1 MGKTGLAQGQGAR
14 DGEGRRL
21 ALLLLAKSAFAA
33 PPHRE
38 MERLAR
44 ALARDTGAVVRACF
58 SEQGQ
63 PSLRDALVA
72 LWAEAPDEIRILPLV
87 LPMEPGFLRW
97 LSRSVARWQA
107 EATGPTAPVSI
118 AHDVASAPGFAALL
132 TALATGEARPVPP
145 LRAPAPEAVLVP
157 PQRRRVL
164 VCEGGAC
171 NAAGATAIWAHLRNL
186 QVRRNL
192 RMTGAGTMTAKSTC
206 LGPCALAPVVQVFPE
221 GTWYGGVTEAAI
233 DRIVDEHLL
242 GDRIVERFA
251 YHPTGR
257 KQRLRPPATDPS
269 SINTDGD

>member
-1 MGKTGLAQGQGAR
+1 MAQGRSFHGE
-14 DGEGRRL
+14 GEGRRL

-44 ALARDTGAVVRACF
+44 ALARDAGAVVHACF

-118 AHDVASAPGFAALL
+118 ADDIASAPGFSTLLAALAAGGGRPL
-132 TALATGEARPVPP
+132 PPPKALR
-145 LRAPAPEAVLVP
+145 PEAVLVP

-186 QVRRNL
+186 QVRRDL
-192 RMTGAGTMTAKSTC
+192 RTAGAGTMTAKSTC

-221 GTWYGGVTEAAI
+221 GTYYGGVTEGAI
-233 DRIVDEHLL
+233 DRIVEEHLL
-242 GDRIVERFA
+242 GDRVVADFA
-251 YHPTGR
+251 YPPTGR
-257 KQRLRPPATDPS
+257 KQRLRPPATEPS
-269 SINTDGD
+269 SLDTDGD